1 MGGRTWASPLT
12 SQHGLLLLGSADE
25 AADAL
30 DHLTLGLHLLVFA
43 LFRQEHDW
51 REATETHNMSDIISQ
66 PQSVRTT
73 AEDETTFGLLVHQT
87 VSDRV

>member
-12 SQHGLLLLGSADE
+12 SQHRLLLLGSADE

-51 REATETHNMSDIISQ
+51 QQRREATETHNMSDIISQ
-66 PQSVRTT
+66 PQSVRTA
-73 AEDETTFGLLVHQT
+73 AED
-87 VSDRV
+87 